1 MKRSCGVSQR
11 KEQLAFWFVKFLI
24 ALLLSNSIANSK
36 AKTIFLWFFCMELAC
51 WDPKQQLRLLYCRAP
66 YAISLLGAHL
76 PFILKKKKKEKD
88 NNKQKKKTKK
98 TDCRVFCFGASNLHS
113 IWVPWSPPSFFSS
126 CIPVL
131 SPAVSTWLWLLASF
145 HSMNFN
151 YFCFQTG
158 FPAFIFPCS
167 L

>member
-1 MKRSCGVSQR
+1 MVFLYGVG
-11 KEQLAFWFVKFLI
+11 
-24 ALLLSNSIANSK
+24 
-36 AKTIFLWFFCMELAC
+36 
-51 WDPKQQLRLLYCRAP
+51 
-66 YAISLLGAHL
+66 LLGPQTAAAVAVL
-76 PFILKKKKKEKD
+76 SCTLCNIPSRGPSTFYLKKKKKGKR
-88 NNKQKKKTKK
+88 QQQTKKKTKK